1 MKKIDN
7 ARVLIMKGL
16 SFHLKGLSLKKIN
29 DYYNNYFIKHN
40 FSEKDISFVIY
51 FTNISI
57 RHRGQIEG
65 IIKKYLKKPL
75 PKYIYEIKAGLI
87 LGVAQIFF
95 SEIPSYA
102 SVDSTVNLFQGK
114 IIKWRSLA
122 NAVLRKIN
130 EERKSLEEIKNNLNL
145 SIPKWLYKDWENQ
158 YGEKRSKKL
167 LDIFQDEPGI
177 DLRIKNKIDYW
188 VEVLEGVKLGNNT
201 VRIYT
206 KGKIENIKGY
216 KDGSWWVQ
224 DIAAQLPVLLMGN
237 IKSKKVLDLC
247 AAPGGKTLE
256 MLSKGAFVK
265 AVEISKERSEILL
278 NNVKRVGLSKNLVVE
293 VKDLVSFQAEP
304 NYDIV
309 LLDAPCSGTGTFRK
323 NPDVVWIKNK
333 SNVNRSAKTQRKLL
347 IKALSFVKKGGY
359 LIYSNCSL
367 QHEEGEYLINDLIR
381 KKVIEID
388 EINEKEIDGYPKEI
402 INKGLV
408 RTLPYM
414 YNGGMDG
421 FFIARIKKV
430 R

>member
-29 DYYNNYFIKHN
+29 DYYNNYFMKHN

-57 RHRGQIEG
+57 RHRGQIEE

-130 EERKSLEEIKNNLNL
+130 EERKSLEEIKNDLNL

-158 YGEKRSKKL
+158 YGEKSSKKL

-188 VEVLEGVKLGNNT
+188 VEVLEGIKLGNNT
-201 VRIYT
+201 VRIYA

-265 AVEISKERSEILL
+265 AIEISKERSEILL